1 MNYWMIGPNLVA
13 AILYSKGEIL
23 FTLLIFSCCPKSSMV
38 WKRRALS
45 LREFQVQTP
54 YSNFHSETFQSIN
67 HRNHWSNNCV
77 IHQTQTLGTPEIFTI
92 IIAWTSSSTFSK
104 SLRHTQHCGV
114 NNKKKTFNYTRI
126 FRKQPAAASIWLTFG
141 EDEALAGPLAWPS
154 YQSHQQLT
162 YRTPGW
168 LFWFRQRRN
177 FRPSPPLSQGVYSV
191 IRPHVQQV
199 LMSDRII
206 AQFHLLSISCG

>member
-23 FTLLIFSCCPKSSMV
+23 FTLLIFSCCPKYSMV

-54 YSNFHSETFQSIN
+54 YSNFHSETLQLIN

-77 IHQTQTLGTPEIFTI
+77 IHQTQTLGTPAIFTI

-114 NNKKKTFNYTRI
+114 NNKKKHSITLEYLENSPLQLAFGWHLEKMRRLPVLLRGLRI
-126 FRKQPAAASIWLTFG
+126 RAI
-141 EDEALAGPLAWPS
+141 
-154 YQSHQQLT
+154 
-162 YRTPGW
+162 
-168 LFWFRQRRN
+168 N
-177 FRPSPPLSQGVYSV
+177 N
-191 IRPHVQQV
+191 
-199 LMSDRII
+199 
-206 AQFHLLSISCG
+206 